1 MGQIALAGALLVYAC
16 VRLAFDD
23 FTWLRALMLASSIA
37 WIWTAINTWRAQ
49 RKGESGEAA
58 QVPDAVPPAASQPP
72 IFTREHAAILRQ
84 VMEVS
89 RVARQPPPELSE
101 AEVRA
106 TARPAIFLRRASLPV
121 PLDHP
126 ARSYFG
132 GLPRLPPELAWPEKG
147 DPLTFLAQIDLA
159 ELPPID
165 ASPLPRTGTLYF
177 FSNAN
182 SDSPEGDDGQV
193 LYYAGDAS
201 SVPLRALP
209 ANTSRYGIGDEP
221 WPWLPDDSLW
231 TQTTFRLPIEFWPFE
246 SFSGWIPLPH
256 GLPPQTAERLD
267 EVIAAER
274 VRVFGPDEATDR
286 EPWRALECDT
296 DEWPFAWIAIELG
309 ARSFVHSVDEAL
321 RQAKEDTVAAD
332 YRRVREAATLWI
344 ERATAEVSH
353 SPVDDESRVRFLSEW
368 RTLIADYRRIS
379 GTAKR
384 RGRHPIRDQS
394 KVVMAACYV
403 CAANGASQLIPEIYR
418 SALERWNDVHRT
430 FPQHQMLGYGER
442 VQSAAYERMDQ
453 VLLLQIKG
461 DVGLGWHSNIG
472 CALQF
477 WIRPEQL
484 AERAFQTVELT
495 LECD

>member
-1 MGQIALAGALLVYAC
+1 MRQIALAGALLVYAC
-16 VRLAFDD
+16 VRLAFDG
-23 FTWLRALMLASSIA
+23 FTWIRALMLASSIA
-37 WIWTAINTWRAQ
+37 WILTAINNWRAK
-49 RKGESGEAA
+49 RNGESGEAE
-58 QVPDAVPPAASQPP
+58 VPDPAPPAAAHSP
-72 IFTREHAAILRQ
+72 IFTREHAAVLRQ
-84 VMEVS
+84 AMEFN
-89 RVARQPPPELSE
+89 RVARQQPPELSE
-101 AEVRA
+101 AEIRA

-132 GLPRLPPELAWPEKG
+132 GLPRLPAELAWPEKG
-147 DPLTFLAQIDLA
+147 EYALTFLAQIDLA
-159 ELPPID
+159 ELPAID

-177 FSNAN
+177 FSDAN
-182 SDSPEGDDGQV
+182 SECPEADDGRV
-193 LYYAGDAS
+193 LYYAGEAS

-209 ANTSRYGIGDEP
+209 ANACRYGIGDEL

-231 TQTTFRLPIEFWPFE
+231 TKTTFRLPIEFVPFE
-246 SFSGWIPLPH
+246 SFSGWIPRSH

-274 VRVFGPDEATDR
+274 VRVFGPDEAPNR
-286 EPWRALECDT
+286 EPWQALECDT

-321 RQAKEDTVAAD
+321 RRAEEKSVAGD
-332 YRRVREAATLWI
+332 YGRMREAATQWI

-353 SPVDDESRVRFLSEW
+353 SPVDHESRVEFLGEW

-379 GTAKR
+379 DSVKVYS
-384 RGRHPIRDQS
+384 RDPVRDLRN
-394 KVVMAACYV
+394 VVMVACYV

-442 VQSAAYERMDQ
+442 VQAAAYERMDQ

-461 DVGLGWHSNIG
+461 DTGLGWHSNNG

-484 AERAFQTVELT
+484 AESAFQTVDLT
-495 LECD
+495 RECD